1 MSLQVNPTLYSLQKK
16 DAVVKCSETPPS
28 WSLPL
33 NMTGP
38 RVPLH
43 LVEEQEEQERAALAQ
58 EDEQRHLSRED
69 SASVLVHDWLDDS
82 RDQVWV

>member
-1 MSLQVNPTLYSLQKK
+1 MYSLQKK

-43 LVEEQEEQERAALAQ
+43 LVEEQEEQERVALAQ
-58 EDEQRHLSRED
+58 DEQCHLARED

-82 RDQVWV
+82 RDQVRI